1 MKSKKDPKKILNEL
15 QQQEEKL
22 QKIAEIDSSK
32 AKELKEKVAWK
43 NILQK
48 AEGEKV
54 KDDPTLLKKSIKKM
68 VSLMS
73 IRVLILLIYPCSYSG
88 YSRYN
93 RPFISKLS
101 CLKVH
106 Y

>member
-1 MKSKKDPKKILNEL
+1 MREIKLKIIFLHYLDRGMKSKKDPKKILNEL

-22 QKIAEIDSSK
+22 QKMAEIDSSK

-73 IRVLILLIYPCSYSG
+73 IRVLIYPCSYSG
-88 YSRYN
+88 YSR
-93 RPFISKLS
+93 
-101 CLKVH
+101 
-106 Y
+106 